1 MNVKIVWVVSTL
13 VLLVA
18 CGGNTQRKRA
28 AQNSRPATATSTP
41 GECMLIIYPDESEMK
56 QEDVRSRKKVE
67 REILAEIDAVDEN
80 VKLLDDDYVLVSH
93 KWKDID
99 VSAFVGRR
107 PTPEEITKWKTEFEK
122 ANGRDTVWLQEVLYC
137 GNVNRYLAVYDLI
150 ELFYG
155 QYNDDSKDDDRRTQW
170 RILQFGAGDMTRPE
184 TEFEKLFR
192 LKRLCDELL
201 DYEYRTSQWAMN
213 VGAWLGVD
221 IDNFYIR
228 LLYDVNAKHLD
239 DDLASALRTEQA
251 AAWKS
256 MASMSEAYQTID
268 GSPSGF
274 NGSSYPYRVGSF
286 VRLASEMELIG
297 QEMLMRSLLGGPQVS
312 SAAFVSAQRAKTL
325 IQAEYGKFESTFVD
339 GEMFEEGEVYS
350 AEEKRAAV
358 EADRRDWNAWMH
370 RREELSALL
379 SESVRQDYD
388 KATVRICRHKLIM
401 LKNRYESGVYI
412 TEDKKKVLLPYEES
426 TAEEILSH
434 DFEKMLR
441 EL

>member
-1 MNVKIVWVVSTL
+1 MNAKIVWVVSTL

-18 CGGNTQRKRA
+18 CGGNAQRKKA
-28 AQNSRPATATSTP
+28 AQNSRPATATSAP

-67 REILAEIDAVDEN
+67 REILSQIDAVDEN

-99 VSAFVGRR
+99 LSAFVGRR
-107 PTPEEITKWKTEFEK
+107 PTPAEITKWEAEFEK

-137 GNVNRYLAVYDLI
+137 DNIHRYLALNDLI

-155 QYNDDSKDDDRRTQW
+155 QYNDDFKDDDRRTQW

-184 TEFEKLFR
+184 TEFEKLSR

-201 DYEYRTSQWAMN
+201 DYEYRTSQWAIN
-213 VGAWLGVD
+213 LRAGLAVD
-221 IDNFYIR
+221 IYDFYIR

-239 DDLASALRTEQA
+239 DDLASALRTEQVA
-251 AAWKS
+251 ASKS
-256 MASMSEAYQTID
+256 MASMSNAYQTID
-268 GSPSGF
+268 GSPLGF
-274 NGSSYPYRVGSF
+274 SGSSYSYRVSNF
-286 VRLASEMELIG
+286 ESLASTMELHA
-297 QEMLMRSLLGGPQVS
+297 QESLMHSLLGGPPLP
-312 SAAFVSAQRAKTL
+312 SASFVSLPKAKKL
-325 IQAEYGKFESTFVD
+325 VQEEYKKFEATFED
-339 GEMFEEGEVYS
+339 GEMFEEGVVYS
-350 AEEKRAAV
+350 AEEKRKAV
-358 EADRRDWNAWMH
+358 EVDRQDWNAWMNL
-370 RREELSALL
+370 REELSTLL
-379 SESVRQDYD
+379 SGSVRQAYD
-388 KATVRICRHKLIM
+388 EATISIYRHKLIM
-401 LKNRYESGVYI
+401 LKNRYLSGLYLTADEEKAI
-412 TEDKKKVLLPYEES
+412 LPYEES